1 MILDMIL
8 MSVIISAFV
17 IICWV
22 HFGKN
27 PNTGEKFS
35 FRFRICTC
43 WICLTLM
50 GIVNILYFAIKPEQN
65 VFNLIVGIICFLE
78 VSTEAVLVV
87 FRLDKDLEE
96 SEK

>member
-1 MILDMIL
+1 MVLDVIFL
-8 MSVIISAFV
+8 STIISALV

-27 PNTGEKFS
+27 PNTGKEFS
-35 FRFRICTC
+35 FRFKICTC
-43 WICLTLM
+43 WICLTIM
-50 GIVNILYFAIKPEQN
+50 GIVNVLYFVIKPEQSI
-65 VFNLIVGIICFLE
+65 FNLIIGIVCFLE

-87 FRLDKDLEE
+87 YRLDKELEE

>member
-8 MSVIISAFV
+8 MSVIISALV

-22 HFGKN
+22 HFGKD
-27 PNTGEKFS
+27 PNTGKEFS

-43 WICLTLM
+43 WICLTIT
-50 GIVNILYFAIKPEQN
+50 GIVNVLYFAIKPEHSI
-65 VFNLIVGIICFLE
+65 FNLIIGIVCFLE

-87 FRLDKDLEE
+87 FRLDKELEKDE
-96 SEK
+96 E

>member
-8 MSVIISAFV
+8 VSVIISALV

-22 HFGKN
+22 HFGKD
-27 PNTGEKFS
+27 PNTGKEFS

-43 WICLTLM
+43 WICLTIM
-50 GIVNILYFAIKPEQN
+50 GIVNILYYVYKPEQAIL
-65 VFNLIVGIICFLE
+65 NLIIGIICFLE

-87 FRLDKDLEE
+87 FRLDKELEE
-96 SEK
+96 SEE